1 MVMARRLLRGGLLIW
16 CTGWVLIAGCH
27 RGDSSGGENQEAVKA
42 EGGDVDSERGLE
54 ERLGRVMRERDKA
67 VEEKV
72 EAIEETVRL
81 EKLLAEK
88 ERQLKAFSEQVE
100 AMRVRLGE
108 LAGEVKELTERLQE
122 VSGAEG
128 VGNLDSQA
136 SPGANRS
143 IEGVVRY
150 VRDDIVG
157 LGIGS
162 ADGVRT
168 GDEFT
173 VHKRATYVGRVRVV
187 RVESETSE
195 AVELREWRNDSER
208 PIREGDSV
216 TNTM

>member
-1 MVMARRLLRGGLLIW
+1 MVACPDLERSAGGPCSLQGPGEPPTLFLELVCLDLAPAHEARGE
-16 CTGWVLIAGCH
+16 TGDGC
-27 RGDSSGGENQEAVKA
+27 E
-42 EGGDVDSERGLE
+42 
-54 ERLGRVMRERDKA
+54 
-67 VEEKV
+67 
-72 EAIEETVRL
+72 
-81 EKLLAEK
+81 
-88 ERQLKAFSEQVE
+88 
-100 AMRVRLGE
+100 
-108 LAGEVKELTERLQE
+108 
-122 VSGAEG
+122 SGAEG

-187 RVESETSE
+187 RVENETSE